1 MLPAN
6 MHKLTKHEI
15 LEIADKT
22 RASFQTATEQMMI
35 DNDLEQAL
43 IDIYIPLAAHLAGQ
57 AENYRTTRIIGV
69 NGAQGSGKSTLCRLL
84 QIVLEKGFAK
94 RVATFSIDDIY
105 LTRIEREVLAIKVHP
120 LLKTRGVPGTH
131 DVNLGRQLLTGL
143 RALQAGQSIEIPVFD
158 KSVDDRSPNKDFR
171 QVTGPIDLVLF
182 EGWCVGARPQRD
194 EALAIPVNSLERGED
209 PDQTW
214 RRYVNQQLA
223 NDYQQLFAE
232 IDLLIML
239 KVPGM
244 ASVVEW
250 RSKQEFKLAKAA
262 PDGHEIMN
270 TKTLQRFIMHYE
282 RLTRAILAEMPD
294 RADLV
299 FKLSNKHQIVNVQI
313 NRRAF

>member
-6 MHKLTKHEI
+6 MHKLTKHEL
-15 LEIADKT
+15 LEIAGKA
-22 RASFQTATEQMMI
+22 RASFQAATEQMMI

-57 AENYRTTRIIGV
+57 VENDRATRIIGV

-84 QIVLEKGFAK
+84 QIVLEEGFAK

-131 DVNLGRQLLTGL
+131 DVTLGRQLLTGL

-158 KSVDDRSPNKDFR
+158 KSVDDRSPKKDFR
-171 QVTGPIDLVLF
+171 RVTGPIDLVLF
-182 EGWCVGARPQRD
+182 EGWCVGASPQRD
-194 EALAIPVNSLERGED
+194 QALSIPVNSLERIED
-209 PDQTW
+209 PDQIW

-223 NDYQQLFAE
+223 NDYQRLFAE

-244 ASVVEW
+244 SSVVEW
-250 RSKQEFKLAKAA
+250 RSKQERKLANAA
-262 PDGHEIMN
+262 PGGHRIMD
-270 TKTLQRFIMHYE
+270 TKALQRFIMHYE
-282 RLTRAILAEMPD
+282 RLTRAMLAEMPD

-299 FKLSNKHQIVNVQI
+299 FKLSDKHKIVSVQI